1 MRVNEEV
8 QKSLTTAGGRRLN
21 GDPIY
26 KFMWSGDFTYLISNG
41 EKYEQFRVVSEDCW
55 LLVKYEAPE
64 FWGTK
69 EEWEANNW
77 ETSLR
82 EVEENGVIVLADP
95 LLTAGPYPSQGR
107 YRNLMRVKRPV
118 MLDGVKAYVDAAPSI
133 EWVRDVFPGVKDFQ
147 ELSTEKKA
155 ELLETREREAKE
167 ELARQFGASR
177 ENYRGIATAKQVR
190 CKEEAIE
197 RFLRDPKRIKKALQT
212 KRRVI
217 HA

>member
-1 MRVNEEV
+1 MQCNAEV
-8 QKSLTTAGGRRLN
+8 EKALTLAGGRRLN

-41 EKYEQFRVVSEDCW
+41 EKYEPFRVVSEDCW

-77 ETSLR
+77 ETALR
-82 EVEENGVIVLADP
+82 EVEENGVMVLADP

-118 MLDGVKAYVDAAPSI
+118 MLGDVKAFVDSAPTI

-147 ELSTEKKA
+147 ELSTAKKA
-155 ELLETREREAKE
+155 EFLETREREQRA
-167 ELARQFGASR
+167 ELARNFARSR
-177 ENYRGIATAKQVR
+177 ENYRGIATSRQVR
-190 CKEEAIE
+190 IKEEAID
-197 RFLRDPKRIKKALQT
+197 RFLRDPKRLKNALMT
-212 KRRVI
+212 KRRMN
-217 HA
+217 